1 MRTIIENKYVY
12 RSSNGVVM
20 KNLNRKSKV
29 LIILLGYLFIAGIMY
44 LTFQSKSIWY
54 GDDVYYQFQRIQ
66 GISKSLKEGLL
77 PSISTINFGEI
88 GYAVNIFYPWITLLP
103 FGIVSLFNSN
113 PISAFYMALFIYFL
127 ASLLISH
134 YSMYEFSG
142 SHFQA
147 LIFTLIY
154 NFSTYRLIDLLSR
167 AALAEYIATIF
178 LPLCFLGFYETFF
191 RNYHKWYLFALGF
204 GAIILTHV
212 LTTFMTMLIF
222 IVFLLFNFMKIKPFK
237 EHATALIKAVVTTI
251 LITSVYTGPFI
262 LEELFQKFPKP
273 DPQILQGLEL
283 TKFLEVTMQ
292 SNASRFVEGNLYNPG
307 LIVLVILIVGAIYFV
322 KFNSLNKKIY
332 LMGLALFLI
341 STNLFPW
348 NVLQNTP
355 ISVIQYPYR
364 LLIFATLFAAVSGSL
379 MITESVRQRDTR
391 IQWGV
396 AVLCGI
402 LMMGIWFGSFKS
414 ATNHTMISDSHGV
427 IDTAMIN
434 EDRIPDSYLN
444 QYVPKETLNYL
455 SSVTEHQM
463 YINDKVVKAVPYDNR
478 DTAVLKIN
486 KLQKGDD
493 INLPII
499 RYRLTRVSV
508 NGRPVPFWTSTRG
521 TIEFKVKQS
530 SRNNRIVVSYGSSR
544 LYAGLICLTI
554 LGFLIIAGDIL
565 LQKRLK
571 LIEELSI

>member
-1 MRTIIENKYVY
+1 
-12 RSSNGVVM
+12 M
-20 KNLNRKSKV
+20 KNLSLNRKSKV

-54 GDDVYYQFQRIQ
+54 GDDVYYQFQRTQ

-103 FGIVSLFNSN
+103 FGIVSLFNGN

-142 SHFQA
+142 SHLQA

-237 EHATALIKAVVTTI
+237 EHTTALIKAVVTTI
-251 LITSVYTGPFI
+251 LITSIYTGPFI

-273 DPQILQGLEL
+273 DPQILKGLEL
-283 TKFLEVTMQ
+283 TKFLKVTMQ

-379 MITESVRQRDTR
+379 MITELVHQRDIK

-402 LMMGIWFGSFKS
+402 LMMVIWFGSFKS
-414 ATNHTMISDSHGV
+414 ATIHTMISDPHGV
-427 IDTAMIN
+427 IDTAMID

-463 YINDKVVKAVPYDNR
+463 YINDKVVKAVPRDNR

-530 SRNNRIVVSYGSSR
+530 SRNNRVVVSYGSGK
-544 LYAGLICLTI
+544 LYAGLVCLTI
-554 LGFLIIAGDIL
+554 LGFLIIVGDIF

>member
-1 MRTIIENKYVY
+1 
-12 RSSNGVVM
+12 M
-20 KNLNRKSKV
+20 KNLSLNRKSKV

-54 GDDVYYQFQRIQ
+54 GDDVYYQFQRTQ

-103 FGIVSLFNSN
+103 FGIVSLFNGN

-134 YSMYEFSG
+134 YSMYKFSD
-142 SHFQA
+142 SHLQA
-147 LIFTLIY
+147 VIFTLIY

-222 IVFLLFNFMKIKPFK
+222 IVFLLFNFMEIKPFK
-237 EHATALIKAVVTTI
+237 DHMIALVKAIVTTI
-251 LITSVYTGPFI
+251 LITSIYTGPFI

-283 TKFLEVTMQ
+283 TKFLKVTMQ

-307 LIVLVILIVGAIYFV
+307 LIVLVILVAGAIYFV

-355 ISVIQYPYR
+355 IIVIQYPYR

-379 MITESVRQRDTR
+379 MITELVHQRDIK

-402 LMMGIWFGSFKS
+402 LMMVIWFGSFKS
-414 ATNHTMISDSHGV
+414 ATNHTMISDPHGV
-427 IDTAMIN
+427 IDTAMID

-463 YINDKVVKAVPYDNR
+463 YINDKVVKAVPRDNR

-530 SRNNRIVVSYGSSR
+530 SRINRIVVSYGSSK

-554 LGFLIIAGDIL
+554 LGFLIIVGDIF

>member
-1 MRTIIENKYVY
+1 MKRISLTR
-12 RSSNGVVM
+12 RS
-20 KNLNRKSKV
+20 KF
-29 LIILLGYLFIAGIMY
+29 LIILLGYLIIASIMY
-44 LTFQSKSIWY
+44 FVFQNKSVWY

-66 GISKSLKEGLL
+66 GISKSLKEGLF

-113 PISAFYMALFIYFL
+113 PISAFYMALFFYFVV
-127 ASLLISH
+127 SLLISH

-142 SHFQA
+142 SHLQA
-147 LIFTLIY
+147 VIFTLIY
-154 NFSTYRLIDLLSR
+154 NFSTYRLIDSLSR

-204 GAIILTHV
+204 SAVVLTHV
-212 LTTFMTMLIF
+212 LTTFMTILIF
-222 IVFLLFNFMKIKPFK
+222 IIFLLINLMRIKPFK
-237 EHATALIKAVVTTI
+237 EHAVAAVKAVITTI
-251 LITSVYTGPFI
+251 LLTSLYTGPFI

-273 DPQILQGLEL
+273 DPQILKGLEL
-283 TKFLEVTMQ
+283 AKFLKVTLQ

-307 LIVLVILIVGAIYFV
+307 LVILVILIVGIFYFR
-322 KFNSLNKKIY
+322 KFNRINKQIY
-332 LMGLALFLI
+332 SAGLLIFLI

-348 NVLQNTP
+348 HILQNTP

-379 MITESVRQRDTR
+379 IIKTVVQNDDSERQ
-391 IQWGV
+391 WLV
-396 AVLCGI
+396 AALCGV
-402 LMMGIWFGSFKS
+402 LMFGVWFGSFKM
-414 ATNHTMISDSHGV
+414 ATTNSLISDPKGM
-427 IDTAMIN
+427 IDNSMIK

-463 YINDKVVKAVPYDNR
+463 YINNKIVTAVPRDNR
-478 DTAVLKIN
+478 DTGVIDVKNLR
-486 KLQKGDD
+486 QGDD
-493 INLPII
+493 VNLPVI

-508 NGRPVPFWTSTRG
+508 NGKPVPFWTSTRG
-521 TIEFKVKQS
+521 TIEFNVKQS
-530 SRNNRIVVSYGSSR
+530 SRHNRIVISYGSKK
-544 LYAGLICLTI
+544 LYAGLACLTI
-554 LGFLIIAGDIL
+554 VGFLVIVVDVFLRRRLLMIEKLDI
-565 LQKRLK
+565 
-571 LIEELSI
+571 

>member
-1 MRTIIENKYVY
+1 
-12 RSSNGVVM
+12 M
-20 KNLNRKSKV
+20 KNLSLNRKSKV

-103 FGIVSLFNSN
+103 FGIVSLFNGN

-142 SHFQA
+142 SHLQA

-237 EHATALIKAVVTTI
+237 EHTTALIKAVVTTI
-251 LITSVYTGPFI
+251 LITSIYTGPFI

-273 DPQILQGLEL
+273 DPQILKGLEL
-283 TKFLEVTMQ
+283 TKFLKVTMQ

-379 MITESVRQRDTR
+379 MITELVRQRDIK

-396 AVLCGI
+396 AALCGI
-402 LMMGIWFGSFKS
+402 LMMGIWFCSFKS
-414 ATNHTMISDSHGV
+414 ATNHTMISDPHGV

-455 SSVTEHQM
+455 SSVIEHQM
-463 YINDKVVKAVPYDNR
+463 YINDKVVKAVPHDNR

-521 TIEFKVKQS
+521 TIEFKAKQS
-530 SRNNRIVVSYGSSR
+530 SRNNRIVVSYGSSK

-554 LGFLIIAGDIL
+554 LGFLIIAGDVF

>member
-1 MRTIIENKYVY
+1 
-12 RSSNGVVM
+12 M

>member
-1 MRTIIENKYVY
+1 
-12 RSSNGVVM
+12 M
-20 KNLNRKSKV
+20 KNLNLNRKSRV

-212 LTTFMTMLIF
+212 LTTFMTILIF
-222 IVFLLFNFMKIKPFK
+222 IVFLLLNFMKIKPVK
-237 EHATALIKAVVTTI
+237 EHTIALIKAVVTTI
-251 LITSVYTGPFI
+251 LITSIYTGPFI

-283 TKFLEVTMQ
+283 TKFLKVTVQ

-307 LIVLVILIVGAIYFV
+307 LIVLVILIAGAIYFV

-379 MITESVRQRDTR
+379 MITELARKRD
-391 IQWGV
+391 IKMQWGV

-402 LMMGIWFGSFKS
+402 LTMGIWFASFKS
-414 ATNHTMISDSHGV
+414 ATNHTMISDPRGV

-463 YINDKVVKAVPYDNR
+463 YINDKVVKAVPHDDR

-493 INLPII
+493 INLPVI

-530 SRNNRIVVSYGSSR
+530 SRNNRIVVSYGSSK
-544 LYAGLICLTI
+544 LYAGLVCLTI
-554 LGFLIIAGDIL
+554 LGFLIIAGDIF

-571 LIEELSI
+571 FIEELSI

>member
-1 MRTIIENKYVY
+1 
-12 RSSNGVVM
+12 
-20 KNLNRKSKV
+20 
-29 LIILLGYLFIAGIMY
+29 MY

-142 SHFQA
+142 SHLQA
-147 LIFTLIY
+147 VIFTLIY
-154 NFSTYRLIDLLSR
+154 NFSAYRLIDLLSR

-191 RNYHKWYLFALGF
+191 RTYHKWYLFALGF
-204 GAIILTHV
+204 GAIVLTHV
-212 LTTFMTMLIF
+212 LTTFMTILIF
-222 IVFLLFNFMKIKPFK
+222 IVFLLLNFMKIRPLK
-237 EHATALIKAVVTTI
+237 EHAIALIKAVVTMI
-251 LITSVYTGPFI
+251 LITSIYTGPFI

-283 TKFLEVTMQ
+283 TKFLKVTMQ
-292 SNASRFVEGNLYNPG
+292 SNVSRFVEGNFYNPG
-307 LIVLVILIVGAIYFV
+307 LIVLVILIVGAVYFV

-379 MITESVRQRDTR
+379 MITELVHQRDIK

-402 LMMGIWFGSFKS
+402 LMMVIWFGSFKS
-414 ATNHTMISDSHGV
+414 ATNHTMISDPHGV
-427 IDTAMIN
+427 IDTAMID

-463 YINDKVVKAVPYDNR
+463 YINDKVVKAVPRDNR

-508 NGRPVPFWTSTRG
+508 NRRPVPFWTSTRG

-530 SRNNRIVVSYGSSR
+530 SRNNRVVVSYGSGK
-544 LYAGLICLTI
+544 LYAGLVCLTI
-554 LGFLIIAGDIL
+554 LGFLIIAGDIF

>member
-1 MRTIIENKYVY
+1 
-12 RSSNGVVM
+12 M
-20 KNLNRKSKV
+20 KNLSLNRKSKV

-204 GAIILTHV
+204 GAVVLTHV
-212 LTTFMTMLIF
+212 LTTFMTILIF
-222 IVFLLFNFMKIKPFK
+222 IVFLLLNFMKIKPLK
-237 EHATALIKAVVTTI
+237 EHAIALIKAVVTTI
-251 LITSVYTGPFI
+251 LITSIYTGPFI

-283 TKFLEVTMQ
+283 TKFLKVTMQ

-307 LIVLVILIVGAIYFV
+307 LIVLVILIAGAIYFV

-348 NVLQNTP
+348 NALQNTP

-379 MITESVRQRDTR
+379 MITELVRQRDMK

-396 AVLCGI
+396 AALCGI
-402 LMMGIWFGSFKS
+402 LMIGIWFGSFKS
-414 ATNHTMISDSHGV
+414 ATNHTMISDPHGV

-463 YINDKVVKAVPYDNR
+463 YINDKVVKAVPHDDR

-530 SRNNRIVVSYGSSR
+530 SRNNRVVVSYGSSK

-554 LGFLIIAGDIL
+554 LGFLIIAGDIFL
-565 LQKRLK
+565 HKRLRF
-571 LIEELSI
+571 IEELSI

>member
-1 MRTIIENKYVY
+1 
-12 RSSNGVVM
+12 M
-20 KNLNRKSKV
+20 KNLSLNRKSKV

-103 FGIVSLFNSN
+103 FGIVSLFNGN

-142 SHFQA
+142 SHLQA

-237 EHATALIKAVVTTI
+237 EHTTALIKAVVTTI
-251 LITSVYTGPFI
+251 LITSIYTGPFI

-273 DPQILQGLEL
+273 DPQILKGLEL
-283 TKFLEVTMQ
+283 TKFLKVTMQ

-379 MITESVRQRDTR
+379 MITELVHQRDIK

-402 LMMGIWFGSFKS
+402 LMMVIWFGSFKS
-414 ATNHTMISDSHGV
+414 ATIHTMISDPHGV
-427 IDTAMIN
+427 IDTAMID

-463 YINDKVVKAVPYDNR
+463 YINDKVVKAVPRDNR

-530 SRNNRIVVSYGSSR
+530 SRNNRVVVSYGSGK
-544 LYAGLICLTI
+544 LYAGLVCLTI
-554 LGFLIIAGDIL
+554 LGFLIIVGDIF

>member
-1 MRTIIENKYVY
+1 
-12 RSSNGVVM
+12 
-20 KNLNRKSKV
+20 
-29 LIILLGYLFIAGIMY
+29 MY

-103 FGIVSLFNSN
+103 FGIVSLFNGN

-142 SHFQA
+142 SHLQA

-237 EHATALIKAVVTTI
+237 EHTTALIKAVVTTI
-251 LITSVYTGPFI
+251 LITSIYTGPFI

-273 DPQILQGLEL
+273 DPQILKGLEL
-283 TKFLEVTMQ
+283 TKFLKVTMQ

-379 MITESVRQRDTR
+379 MITELVHQRDIK

-402 LMMGIWFGSFKS
+402 LMMVIWFGSFKS
-414 ATNHTMISDSHGV
+414 ATIHTMISDPHGV
-427 IDTAMIN
+427 IDTAMID

-463 YINDKVVKAVPYDNR
+463 YINDKVVKAVPRDNR

-530 SRNNRIVVSYGSSR
+530 SRNNRVVVSYGSGK
-544 LYAGLICLTI
+544 LYAGLVCLTI
-554 LGFLIIAGDIL
+554 LGFLIIVGDIF

>member
-1 MRTIIENKYVY
+1 
-12 RSSNGVVM
+12 M

-113 PISAFYMALFIYFL
+113 PISAFYTALFIYFL

-154 NFSTYRLIDLLSR
+154 DFSTYRLIDLLSR

-191 RNYHKWYLFALGF
+191 RNYHKWYLFVLGF
-204 GAIILTHV
+204 GAIVLTHV
-212 LTTFMTMLIF
+212 LTTFMTILIF
-222 IVFLLFNFMKIKPFK
+222 IAFLLLNFMKIKPLK
-237 EHATALIKAVVTTI
+237 EHAIALIKAVFTTI
-251 LITSVYTGPFI
+251 LITSIYTGPFI

-283 TKFLEVTMQ
+283 TKFLKVTMQ

-341 STNLFPW
+341 STSLFPW
-348 NVLQNTP
+348 SILQNTP

-379 MITESVRQRDTR
+379 MITELVRQCD
-391 IQWGV
+391 IKMQWGV
-396 AVLCGI
+396 AALCGI
-402 LMMGIWFGSFKS
+402 LMMGIWLSSFKS
-414 ATNHTMISDSHGV
+414 ATNHTMISDPHGV

-463 YINDKVVKAVPYDNR
+463 YINNKVVKAVPHDDR

-530 SRNNRIVVSYGSSR
+530 SRSNRIVVSYGSGK

-554 LGFLIIAGDIL
+554 LGFLIIAGDIF

-571 LIEELSI
+571 FIEELSI

>member
-1 MRTIIENKYVY
+1 
-12 RSSNGVVM
+12 M
-20 KNLNRKSKV
+20 KNLSLNRKSKV

-54 GDDVYYQFQRIQ
+54 GDDVYYQFQRTQ

-103 FGIVSLFNSN
+103 FGIVSLFNGN

-142 SHFQA
+142 SHLQA

-237 EHATALIKAVVTTI
+237 EHTTALIKAVVTTI
-251 LITSVYTGPFI
+251 LITSIYTGPFI

-273 DPQILQGLEL
+273 DPQILKGLEL
-283 TKFLEVTMQ
+283 TKFLKVTMQ

-379 MITESVRQRDTR
+379 MITELVHQRDIK

-402 LMMGIWFGSFKS
+402 LMMVIWFGSFKS
-414 ATNHTMISDSHGV
+414 ATNHTMISDPHGV
-427 IDTAMIN
+427 IDTAMID

-463 YINDKVVKAVPYDNR
+463 YINDKVVKAVPRDNR

-530 SRNNRIVVSYGSSR
+530 SRNNRVVVSYGSGK
-544 LYAGLICLTI
+544 LYAGLVCLTI
-554 LGFLIIAGDIL
+554 LGFLIIVGDIF

>member
-1 MRTIIENKYVY
+1 
-12 RSSNGVVM
+12 M
-20 KNLNRKSKV
+20 KNLSLNRKSKV

-103 FGIVSLFNSN
+103 FGIVSLFNGN

-142 SHFQA
+142 SHLQA

-237 EHATALIKAVVTTI
+237 EHTTALIKAVVTTI
-251 LITSVYTGPFI
+251 LITSIYTGPFI

-273 DPQILQGLEL
+273 DPQILKGLEL
-283 TKFLEVTMQ
+283 TKFLKVTMQ

-379 MITESVRQRDTR
+379 MITELVHQRDIK

-402 LMMGIWFGSFKS
+402 LMMVIWFGSFKS
-414 ATNHTMISDSHGV
+414 ATNHTMISDPHGV
-427 IDTAMIN
+427 IDTAMID

-463 YINDKVVKAVPYDNR
+463 YINDKVVKAVPRDNR

-530 SRNNRIVVSYGSSR
+530 SRNNRVVVSYGSGK
-544 LYAGLICLTI
+544 LYAGLVCLTI
-554 LGFLIIAGDIL
+554 LGFLIIVGDIF